1 MTPITESQIARA
13 RALIDP
19 VFLGS
24 PIVRQ
29 AGFDAALGCS
39 VALKVETLNPIRSFK
54 GRGTEALMAS
64 LTNRPTHV
72 VATSSGN
79 FGQGLAR
86 AATTRGVRATIF
98 SGEDDN
104 PGKLDAMRQLGAELR
119 LVPRGGNSKALAR
132 DMAAKAGALYVED
145 GAHPEIAAGAG
156 TIGMELAMQC
166 GALDAVLVQIGDGAL
181 ISGVGSWIKATSPK
195 TRVIGVTATGA
206 PSFRASLKAGKP
218 LGISADTI
226 ADGMAIDTPI
236 ASSVNAVAAI
246 VDDVIEVND
255 EAMLDAMALLLGSA
269 SLVAE
274 PSGAAGVAAI
284 LQNRKMFGGLKIA
297 AIVTGGNVRPELLAQ
312 AARRADD
319 RATRPRLELA

>member
-98 SGEDDN
+98 SGDDDN

-119 LVPRGGNSKALAR
+119 LVPRGEQQQG
-132 DMAAKAGALYVED
+132 AGARHGGESRR
-145 GAHPEIAAGAG
+145 
-156 TIGMELAMQC
+156 
-166 GALDAVLVQIGDGAL
+166 ALC
-181 ISGVGSWIKATSPK
+181 
-195 TRVIGVTATGA
+195 R
-206 PSFRASLKAGKP
+206 RRR
-218 LGISADTI
+218 
-226 ADGMAIDTPI
+226 
-236 ASSVNAVAAI
+236 
-246 VDDVIEVND
+246 
-255 EAMLDAMALLLGSA
+255 
-269 SLVAE
+269 
-274 PSGAAGVAAI
+274 PSGDRRRRRHDRHGTRRCNAAHSTRCWCRSA
-284 LQNRKMFGGLKIA
+284 
-297 AIVTGGNVRPELLAQ
+297 TVR
-312 AARRADD
+312 
-319 RATRPRLELA
+319 